1 MQSPATGIRS
11 GCGAFAV
18 MLKGVSARLITN
30 KQVTS
35 RAYKLARD
43 LGCIVLI

>member
-1 MQSPATGIRS
+1 MQSPAARTDS

-35 RAYKLARD
+35 RAYTLARD

>member
-1 MQSPATGIRS
+1 MQSPAARTDS

-18 MLKGVSARLITN
+18 MLKGVSARVITN

-35 RAYKLARD
+35 RAYTLARD
-43 LGCIVLI
+43 LGCIVRI

>member
-1 MQSPATGIRS
+1 MQSPAARTDS

-35 RAYKLARD
+35 RAYTLARD
-43 LGCIVLI
+43 LGCIILI

>member
-1 MQSPATGIRS
+1 MQSPAARTDS
-11 GCGAFAV
+11 GCRAFAV

-35 RAYKLARD
+35 RAYTLARD